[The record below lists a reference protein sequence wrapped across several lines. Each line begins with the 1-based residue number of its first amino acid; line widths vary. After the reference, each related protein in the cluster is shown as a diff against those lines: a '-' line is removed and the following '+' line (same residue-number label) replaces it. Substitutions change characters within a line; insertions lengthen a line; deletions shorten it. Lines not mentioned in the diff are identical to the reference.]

1 MRHDQTSYKR
11 GFGCVTEHKLPI
23 QLILVVWPTLDEEI
37 EDMACKKEWE
47 RRCDA
52 SHNSRRYPFEKVSVE
67 IHEDDE

>member
-37 EDMACKKEWE
+37 EDMACKK
-47 RRCDA
+47 
-52 SHNSRRYPFEKVSVE
+52 NEKDGVMPVITVAD
-67 IHEDDE
+67 IHLRKCQ